1 MSAPLRQLI
10 DCLYRQDIRPNSEE
24 LADVLWLALRIG
36 ELERVKAPPEA
47 AGAALKSEVQTEQS
61 VPGGAAEAGSE
72 TRGSTHPTTVEQR
85 LPLFAET
92 APTPAL
98 TADKTTMGARP
109 LRTPA
114 APALP
119 EALALSRALRPLLR
133 KVPSRSRFILDEA
146 ATAERYADRKLWL
159 PIFKGQP
166 ERWLELA
173 LVVEDSPLTSV
184 GFFHSP
190 PRIQPMA
197 GY

>member
-1 MSAPLRQLI
+1 MKKWVADLDRRAAARDSFLPAVKRPHVRSLRQLI

-72 TRGSTHPTTVEQR
+72 TREYTHRTTVEQR

-119 EALALSRALRPLLR
+119 EAWR
-133 KVPSRSRFILDEA
+133 
-146 ATAERYADRKLWL
+146 
-159 PIFKGQP
+159 
-166 ERWLELA
+166 
-173 LVVEDSPLTSV
+173 
-184 GFFHSP
+184 
-190 PRIQPMA
+190 
-197 GY
+197 